1 MEERNIKD
9 ATLDIVKT
17 INKDFVQES
26 LLPRWPNY
34 SAVSKFKSVRR
45 AIRRGH
51 MDLVFGI
58 VYPNR
63 PFNNRKPTTGRSHN
77 QLKKKVYGRIKG
89 LQ

>member
-1 MEERNIKD
+1 MEESNIKD
-9 ATLDIVKT
+9 AALDIVKT

-26 LLPRWPNY
+26 ILPRWPNY

-51 MDLVFGI
+51 MNLVFGL

-63 PFNNRKPTTGRSHN
+63 PFNKGKPTTGRSHN

-89 LQ
+89 L

>member
-1 MEERNIKD
+1 MEESNIKD

-51 MDLVFGI
+51 MNLVFGL

-63 PFNNRKPTTGRSHN
+63 PFNNRKSTTGRSHN

>member
-1 MEERNIKD
+1 MEESNIKD
-9 ATLDIVKT
+9 VTLDTVKT

-51 MDLVFGI
+51 VDLVFGI
-58 VYPNR
+58 IYPNR
-63 PFNNRKPTTGRSHN
+63 PFNNRKLTEGRYHN
-77 QLKKKVYGRIKG
+77 QLKKRIYGQLKG

>member
-1 MEERNIKD
+1 MEESNIKD
-9 ATLDIVKT
+9 VTLDTVKT

-51 MDLVFGI
+51 VDLVFGI
-58 VYPNR
+58 IYPNK
-63 PFNNRKPTTGRSHN
+63 PFNNRKSTKGRSN
-77 QLKKKVYGRIKG
+77 NELKKKIYGQFKG